1 MKYEEIGCF
10 RNMTLS
16 QVTKLVWREQL
27 RKSFFFLNVQVKL
40 HPSENFND
48 VHDIFFF
55 LSSFCAVRS
64 VSSAISVSDGKA
76 DH

>member
-1 MKYEEIGCF
+1 MFFVTI
-10 RNMTLS
+10 TLS
-16 QVTKLVWREQL
+16 QVTEILEERTEK
-27 RKSFFFLNVQVKL
+27 KFFFPLNVQVKL

-55 LSSFCAVRS
+55 FSSFCAVRS

>member
-1 MKYEEIGCF
+1 MFFVTI
-10 RNMTLS
+10 TLS
-16 QVTKLVWREQL
+16 QVTEILEERTEK
-27 RKSFFFLNVQVKL
+27 KFFFFNVQVKL

-55 LSSFCAVRS
+55 FSSFCAVRS
-64 VSSAISVSDGKA
+64 MSSAISVSDGKA